1 MKKWGALGAAFLTAA
16 VVSLPAQAATRIEFM
31 FPAAVQ
37 GNLAA
42 EMQKIVDKF
51 NGSHKGIHVDAVFS
65 GGYGATLT
73 KSTSAARVGRPPAVA
88 LESANFIADLAI
100 NGMIQPLTPFIRK
113 TGADKRQFMQQFW
126 PALRA
131 NAQVNGAVYALPFQ
145 NSTPV
150 LYYNKTMFKAAGLNP
165 AQPPDNWAEWVK
177 DARRL
182 TDAGKGQWG
191 LIIPSSNGS
200 YLAWLLQALSMANG
214 GQFYNTAFP
223 GEVYLNQPSVV
234 GAMRFW
240 RDLTGRYGVMPKGV
254 TGAKAGTAQFLS
266 GKVGMIVL
274 STGALSYIR
283 SHATRFKLGVAFVP
297 GNVRRAVP
305 IGGGSLVMFRKIS
318 EKQRKAAWT
327 FMQWMEKPAQL
338 GRWSRFTGYFAPT
351 RAAYD
356 VPRMQAYLKQHPSAS
371 VAMHQLK
378 YAKSWFA
385 PYKVLE
391 IRRHLVNNMQAVLT
405 GRMKPAE
412 AASRTQKQ
420 ARQILAPYVAH
431 AQHRSV
437 E

>member
-1 MKKWGALGAAFLTAA
+1 MKRWCALGAVMVTAA
-16 VVSLPAQAATRIEFM
+16 VASLPAQAATRIEFM

-37 GNLAA
+37 GNLANQ
-42 EMQKIVDKF
+42 MQKIVDKF
-51 NGSHKGIHVDAVFS
+51 NHSHSDIHVNAVFS
-65 GGYGATLT
+65 GGYGQTLT

-100 NGMIQPLTPFIRK
+100 NGMIQPLTPFITK
-113 TGADKRQFMQQFW
+113 TGLQPRQYMQRYW
-126 PALRA
+126 RALRA
-131 NAQVNGAVYALPFQ
+131 NAQVNGTVYALPFQ

-150 LYYNKTMFKAAGLNP
+150 LYYNKTLFKAAGLNSAKAP
-165 AQPPDNWAEWVK
+165 NNWAQWVK
-177 DARRL
+177 DAKRI
-182 TDAGKGQWG
+182 TNAKKGQWG

-223 GEVYLNQPSVV
+223 GEVYLDQPSVV

-240 RDLTGRYGVMPKGV
+240 RDLAGRYGVMPRGV
-254 TGAKAGTAQFLS
+254 TDAKAGTAQFLS

-274 STGALSYIR
+274 STGALGYIR

-305 IGGGSLVMFRKIS
+305 IGGGSLVMFKKIS
-318 EKQRKAAWT
+318 ARRRKAAWI

-351 RAAYD
+351 KAAYQ
-356 VPRMQAYLKQHPSAS
+356 VPTMQTYLHQHPSAS
-371 VAMHQLK
+371 VALHQLK
-378 YAKSWFA
+378 FAKSWFA
-385 PYKVLE
+385 PYNVLE
-391 IRRHLVNNMQAVLT
+391 IRRGLVNNMQAVLT
-405 GRMKPAE
+405 GRMKPAV
-412 AASRTQKQ
+412 AARRSQKQ
-420 ARQILAPYVAH
+420 AQQILAPYVAH
-431 AQHRSV
+431 AQHSSV